1 MDHREASGRQ
11 GKELAGEF
19 TLRRAV
25 ADDAA
30 ALTDIALKSKAYW
43 GYDQAFMD
51 ACRDELTVTEASMR
65 LGETWLAEDADGRI
79 AGFFDLRAENG
90 IAEVYDLFVSP
101 DRIGSGL
108 GRILWDKLEA
118 VAVGMNVEAIGI
130 DADPH
135 AVNFYTHMGAEVVG
149 ETPSGSITGR
159 MLPRLTKPIG
169 RPV

>member
-25 ADDAA
+25 AEDAA

-51 ACRDELTVTEASMR
+51 ACLDELTVTEATMR
-65 LGETWLAEDADGRI
+65 LGETWVAEDADGRI
-79 AGFFDLRAENG
+79 AGFFDLRAESG

-108 GRILWDKLEA
+108 GRLLWDRLEERA
-118 VAVGMNVEAIGI
+118 AAMNVETIGI

-135 AVNFYTHMGAEVVG
+135 AVDFYRHMGAKVVG
-149 ETPSGSITGR
+149 EIPSGSIPGR

-169 RPV
+169 GTG

>member
-43 GYDQAFMD
+43 GYDQAFMG
-51 ACRDELTVTEASMR
+51 ACLDELTVTEATMR

-79 AGFFDLRAENG
+79 TGFFDLRAEKG
-90 IAEVYDLFVSP
+90 IAEVYDLFVAP

-108 GRILWDKLEA
+108 GRLLWDRLEERA
-118 VAVGMNVEAIGI
+118 AAMNVDLIGI

-135 AVNFYTHMGAEVVG
+135 AVDFYTHMGAEVVG
-149 ETPSGSITGR
+149 ESPSGSIPGR
-159 MLPRLTKPIG
+159 MLPRLTKPVG
-169 RPV
+169 RRV

>member
-1 MDHREASGRQ
+1 MDHRETPGRQ

-25 ADDAA
+25 AEDAA

-51 ACRDELTVTEASMR
+51 ACLDELTVTEATMR
-65 LGETWLAEDADGRI
+65 LGETWLAEDSDGRI

-108 GRILWDKLEA
+108 GRLLWDKLEA
-118 VAVGMNVEAIGI
+118 IADDMKAETIGI

-135 AVNFYTHMGAEVVG
+135 AVDFYRHMGAKVIG
-149 ETPSGSITGR
+149 ESPSASIPGR
-159 MLPRLTKPIG
+159 MLPRLTKPVG
-169 RPV
+169 GAG